1 MIAKIEIYNDS
12 GDLVSKY
19 EAPPYKKWID
29 YDNDYE
35 VRKYD
40 FRFMYAEYVP
50 KWQERSDKE

>member
-19 EAPPYKKWID
+19 EAPPYEKWIA
-29 YDNDYE
+29 YESDYE
-35 VRKYD
+35 VRKYE

-50 KWQERSDKE
+50 KWQERSE